1 MRNSQFVTERYVTTV
16 EDSLCAVTKIQIEF
30 QSSVLRTAIRLP
42 LEGAVEHSETEGVL

>member
-30 QSSVLRTAIRLP
+30 QSSVLRTAPLP
-42 LEGAVEHSETEGVL
+42 KEPIAVSAFGYVSLL